1 MSFMADRAFE
11 TTLERLFAEEPEFR
25 DGDLFVARVTQRLN
39 RGWTF
44 RQFLI
49 GSLGLLGGLIGG
61 GQMLASG
68 LVSRLNIV
76 TTASRHMLSSRLGE
90 FTTARVLPGGLAL
103 NSEVVW
109 MAGALAVVAIG
120 LALTRGLRDI

>member
-1 MSFMADRAFE
+1 MADRAFE
-11 TTLERLFAEEPEFR
+11 MTLERLFAEEPAFP
-25 DGDLFVARVTQRLN
+25 DGDLFVARVTEKLN

-68 LVSRLNIV
+68 LVSRLNLV
-76 TTASRHMLSSRLGE
+76 TASSRHLLSSRLVDL
-90 FTTARVLPGGLAL
+90 TSARVLPGGLAL

-109 MAGALAVVAIG
+109 MAGALAAVAVG
-120 LALTRGLRDI
+120 LALTRGIRDI

>member
-1 MSFMADRAFE
+1 MADRTFE
-11 TTLERLFAEEPEFR
+11 MTLERLFAEEPPFR
-25 DGDLFVARVTQRLN
+25 DGDLFVARVTERIN

-61 GQMLASG
+61 TQMLASG
-68 LVSRLNIV
+68 LVSRLNMV
-76 TTASRHMLSSRLGE
+76 TASSKHLLSSRLADL
-90 FTTARVLPGGLAL
+90 TSAHVLPGGLAL

-109 MAGALAVVAIG
+109 MAGALAAVAVG
-120 LALTRGLRDI
+120 LALTRGIRDI